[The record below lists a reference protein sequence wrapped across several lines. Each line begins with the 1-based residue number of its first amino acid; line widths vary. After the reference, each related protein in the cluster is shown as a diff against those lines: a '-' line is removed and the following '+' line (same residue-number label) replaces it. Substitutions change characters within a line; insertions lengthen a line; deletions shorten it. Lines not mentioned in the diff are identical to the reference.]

1 MNHTCFLAFE
11 KELKPLIKTTADAK
25 RCNLDLDR
33 ADVLVFANVIVP
45 DRQVNVVSHV
55 LHVKRD

>member
-1 MNHTCFLAFE
+1 
-11 KELKPLIKTTADAK
+11 
-25 RCNLDLDR
+25 
-33 ADVLVFANVIVP
+33 VLVFANVIVP